1 MTTVI
6 DAHED
11 RDMLSADVP
20 NAFIQAKIK
29 KKKGDEKIIM
39 KITGKLV
46 DILIRLA
53 PEVYSGYVVYEK
65 GRRVIYVEVL
75 LLNGTYVP
83 YWTTLYENK
92 NLITLT

>member
-1 MTTVI
+1 
-6 DAHED
+6 
-11 RDMLSADVP
+11 MLSADVP

-46 DILIRLA
+46 DVLVRLA

-75 LLNGTYVP
+75 RALYRMLISAMLLY
-83 YWTTLYENK
+83 K
-92 NLITLT
+92 KF